1 LHPIAFLEKSLG
13 MAALRLNVSSLA
25 LLLLICAC
33 DPDNNTGNATDGTG
47 LGANGL
53 KLSGIGDSIMQ
64 GFDANACGASICFDE
79 PEYSFAQGTSPEV
92 RSLYLRFDDPGIE
105 FVSVT
110 GAAMIGGSNNAKAQ
124 ANRLCQQATRPNR
137 IVILLGANDICQ
149 SDTTT
154 TLPTAEEFS
163 LALSDALSVLVAES
177 CDLARG
183 SSIHVMSVPR
193 IDFLQTSGIAKADVD
208 CASIWQNFDICRLA
222 TNSPSLETM
231 QAIAATVQAYNQ
243 SILETVTRVQAS
255 VDGSRELT
263 LTTDYVGSDPNT
275 SFGTYQFAPD
285 DLSSLDCF
293 HPSVE
298 GQRKLACMA
307 WESWQGSLD
316 LTGCL

>member
-1 LHPIAFLEKSLG
+1 
-13 MAALRLNVSSLA
+13 MASLRLSTSPLV
-25 LLLLICAC
+25 LLLLIGAC
-33 DPDNNTGNATDGTG
+33 DSGDSTGNAADSTG

-64 GFDANACGASICFDE
+64 GFNADSCGASICFDE
-79 PEYSFAQGTSPEV
+79 PEFSFAQGTSPEV
-92 RSLYLRFDDPGIE
+92 RSLYSRFDDPGKE

-110 GAAMIGGSNNAKAQ
+110 GAAMIGGSNNAEAQ

-137 IVILLGANDICQ
+137 IVILLGANDICR

-163 LALSDALSVLVAES
+163 SALSDTLSVLVAES
-177 CDLARG
+177 CGLDRG

-193 IDFLQTSGIAKADVD
+193 IDLLQTSGIAKADVD
-208 CASIWQNFDICRLA
+208 CASIWQKFDICRLA
-222 TNSPSLETM
+222 TDSPSLETL
-231 QAIAATVQAYNQ
+231 QAIAAAVTAYNQ
-243 SILETVTRVQAS
+243 SILDTVTRVQAN

-293 HPSVE
+293 HPSVQ

-316 LTGCL
+316 LTGCLE